1 MKKRMLS
8 MLLAIIMV
16 LSLLPVQ
23 ALAEEPVPDEP
34 VLVIDQHRSRTSVKV
49 DGTVNFTAKLN
60 GGTPTDAVEWTATPA
75 DLVEITDGADG
86 YSCTVKGKAEGKVA
100 IHAKMGEVEAA
111 DYNLTVF
118 ISATSAAITN
128 DTASVEVGST
138 LQLTYTFKPETIV
151 EKVVAWESSNP
162 DVATVSA
169 DGVLTGVAAGSA
181 DISLTVNGKTVSK
194 TFTVTAPVTPDDDGS
209 EEKATITAEGGADK
223 VAVEGKLNLTLNIP
237 EGMTKPA
244 AVDWTFA
251 SSDGGVVALAKN
263 AENELQCEVTGEKAG
278 EVTVSA
284 SWTDGSE
291 AKTATYSLTVE
302 AEEKKEEGT
311 PDALTILLDGAEV
324 EELTL
329 NGHETKTVT
338 AAIPTGAD
346 AANVQWTVTGNF
358 GNVLL
363 DAKGAACGVTGV
375 AEGTLTL
382 TATLKDTELSDT
394 IVVTVVDVDA
404 TGVSITNK
412 EELATLYVGNTY
424 QGEYALDPE
433 NSNSTVAWSSDDAAV
448 TVDEATGVITPVSA
462 GTATITVT
470 CGTES
475 DSVTVT
481 VLSQYAV
488 TVDETLPDTLL
499 CGNAIPLKAAVTNNG
514 DPVSDVRV
522 IWNLKDPKDSDFV
535 FLTETGVLTAKPDV
549 ENSREITIQASLDGI
564 EVIPAEYKV
573 TLIPRASE
581 IVLTDGANDVTNGF
595 TTLNLADDAIVENG
609 ILISADV
616 LPADAGQ
623 KVNWNVTDTQ
633 NISSFSEEAGS
644 LLIKPVSAMRSGS
657 IVVTATADD
666 GTGKSAKVTVRFV
679 RLATDLEIYG
689 AKDSIR
695 GGSSLKLSTNVE
707 KDKTLADRTVIWE
720 LDDTEFASIGPNG
733 VLTTKVVDEAVT
745 VTVTATAAANPEA
758 TDSVVITLCPAV
770 KSIKLSI
777 PNIKGNTATVDF
789 SESSIALDA
798 VVLPESAETNVSFIS
813 SNPDIAEVDE
823 AGVVT
828 LKDAGRVRITCQA
841 DDGSRIKSYVY
852 LVIVKPV
859 AAVEIVEPEIDE
871 LTSGTYMTL
880 KARTLMEDGQTEA
893 ENQKV
898 IWSVTDV
905 YGNKT
910 AAATINSRGRLTAKN
925 VNVATEVLVTARSAE
940 DSDIYDTL
948 TVTIKPKRVKEF
960 TLFMDGERLEGTVNL
975 NPNQDYT
982 IEGKWFIKSDGT
994 YEDAEDCAFFSSNAK
1009 VATIDQDG
1017 TLTTKASGSATIT
1030 VRCQDPEAGKLYTTK
1045 LTVKV
1050 FNVAQELTI
1059 TDPKVSYLRVGQ
1071 YVNLYATVW
1080 TDRVNEIKATNQ
1092 SVKWSVYEL
1101 DGGDMVETDLA
1112 SINAWGGLSI
1122 KDVITTADI
1131 RVVAE
1136 SLENEGAIDY
1146 VDFTIYPQNEY
1157 NMYFLFDGEECED
1170 TIYVDYDADLTKLV
1184 PMAYKSVFNKDKYG
1198 VITSVTTG
1206 DVTPDKTVWAT
1217 SNKNVIGVNKDGA
1230 LALVSTGSAK
1240 LTATC
1245 TFGNKIYRA
1254 TINVKVIHQ
1263 VTKIDVKEK
1272 IVGQKLYAGKSIVMK
1287 ANVDA
1292 GATNKSVKWS
1302 LTDDSLEFASIN
1314 PTTGLIRARREI
1326 TEQKTIY
1333 VVATAQD
1340 GSYVESAEYPVI
1352 IYPMATAVE
1361 ITGADSIEHVTFV
1374 TKGDTISL
1382 GALVSPVGE
1391 ANGDVKWS
1399 SSRSTVASVDKD
1411 GEVTIK
1417 RKGTVTITATA
1428 VDGSGKSAS
1437 VKLIIE

>member
-34 VLVIDQHRSRTSVKV
+34 VLVIDQHRSRTSVRV

-128 DTASVEVGST
+128 DTASVEVDNT

-181 DISLTVNGKTVSK
+181 NISLTVNGKTVTK
-194 TFTVTAPVTPDDDGS
+194 TFTVAAPVTPDA
-209 EEKATITAEGGADK
+209 EEKATITASSDE
-223 VAVEGKLNLTLNIP
+223 VAVAGKLNLTLNIP
-237 EGMTKPA
+237 EGMTKPD
-244 AVDWTFA
+244 AVDWTFT
-251 SSDGGVVALAKN
+251 SSDGGRVILAKN
-263 AENELQCEVTGEKAG
+263 AENELECEVTGEAAG

-291 AKTATYSLTVE
+291 TKTATYSLTV
-302 AEEKKEEGT
+302 AEEENT
-311 PDALTILLDGAEV
+311 TDALTILLDGAEV
-324 EELTL
+324 DELIL
-329 NGHETKTVT
+329 NGRETKTVT
-338 AAIPTGAD
+338 ASIPTGAD
-346 AANVQWTVTGNF
+346 PANVQWTATDNL

-363 DAKGAACGVTGV
+363 DAEGAACGVTGV

-394 IVVTVVDVDA
+394 IAVTVNKVDA
-404 TGVSITNK
+404 TAFTITNK
-412 EELATLYVGNTY
+412 EALAPLKVGETF
-424 QGEYALDPE
+424 QFEYE
-433 NSNSTVAWSSDDAAV
+433 
-448 TVDEATGVITPVSA
+448 ITPATSTSEVRWDSENIDVVGVTQDGLITAA
-462 GTATITVT
+462 GEGETKITVT
-470 CGTES
+470 CNGCTDE
-475 DSVTVT
+475 VTVT
-481 VLSQYAV
+481 VLPQYAV
-488 TVDETLPDTLL
+488 AVDETLPETLL
-499 CGNAIPLKAAVTNNG
+499 CGNAIPLKAVVMDNG
-514 DPVSDVRV
+514 APVSNARV
-522 IWNLKDPKDSDFV
+522 IWSLQDPLDSDFV
-535 FLTETGVLTAKPDV
+535 ILTETGVLTAKPNL
-549 ENSREITIQASLDGI
+549 ENEREITIVASLEGNGAIFDSYT
-564 EVIPAEYKV
+564 VR
-573 TLIPRASE
+573 LIPRASE

-595 TTLNLADDAIVENG
+595 TTLNLADDAVVENG

-623 KVNWNVTDTQ
+623 TVNWNVTDTQ
-633 NISSFSEEAGS
+633 NISSSSEYAGG
-644 LLIKPVSAMRSGS
+644 LLIKPASAMRSGS

-679 RLATDLEIYG
+679 RLATDMEIYG

-720 LDDTEFASIGPNG
+720 LNDTEFASISPNG
-733 VLTTKVVDEAVT
+733 VLTTKAVDEAVT

-758 TDSVVITLCPAV
+758 TDSVTITLCPAV

-777 PNIKGNTATVDF
+777 PGVEGNTATVDF
-789 SESSIALDA
+789 SEGEIALDA
-798 VVLPESAETNVSFIS
+798 VVLPEAAEENVIFIS
-813 SNPDIAEVDE
+813 SDTDVAEVDE
-823 AGVVT
+823 YGVVT

-859 AAVEIVEPEIDE
+859 GEVEIEAPVDDPDAIE

-910 AAATINSRGRLTAKN
+910 SAATINSRGRLTAKN

-940 DSDIYDTL
+940 DNDIYDTL

-982 IEGKWFIKSDGT
+982 IEGMWFIKSDGT
-994 YEDAEDCAFFSSNAK
+994 YEDADDCAFFSSNAK
-1009 VATIDQDG
+1009 VAVIDENG
-1017 TLTTKASGSATIT
+1017 MLETKASGSTNIT
-1030 VRCQDPEAGKLYTTK
+1030 VRCQDPESGKLYTTK

-1050 FNVAQELTI
+1050 FNVAEELTI

-1101 DGGDMVETDLA
+1101 DGGNMVETDLA
-1112 SINAWGGLSI
+1112 AISAYGRLSI
-1122 KDVITTADI
+1122 KDVITTANI

-1136 SLENEGAIDY
+1136 SLENEGAVDY
-1146 VDFTIYPQNEY
+1146 VDFTIYPKNEY
-1157 NMYFLFDGEECED
+1157 SMYFLFDGEECED
-1170 TIYVDYDADLTKLV
+1170 TIFVDYDADLTKLV
-1184 PMAYKSVFNKDKYG
+1184 PMAYKSVFVKDKSGAIVG
-1198 VITSVTTG
+1198 VDVG
-1206 DVTPDKTVWAT
+1206 DEAPSKTVWT
-1217 SNKNVIGVNKDGA
+1217 SSNKKVIGINKDGT

-1245 TFGNKIYRA
+1245 TFGNKIYSA

-1263 VTKIDVKEK
+1263 VTEIAVREK
-1272 IVGQKLYAGKSIVMK
+1272 IIGQKLYAGKSIVMK
-1287 ANVDA
+1287 ATVDA
-1292 GATNKSVKWS
+1292 GATNKSVKWA
-1302 LTDDSLEFASIN
+1302 LTEDSLEFASIN

-1326 TEQKTIY
+1326 KQQEKIY

-1340 GSYVESAEYPVI
+1340 GSYVESAPYEVT
-1352 IYPMATAVE
+1352 IYPMATSVKIDGMDAVE
-1361 ITGADSIEHVTFV
+1361 YWKV
-1374 TKGDTISL
+1374 GDEEDLT
-1382 GALVSPVGE
+1382 ATVNPDGE
-1391 ANGDVKWS
+1391 ADDTVKWS
-1399 SSRSTVASVDKD
+1399 SSRSTVASVDKY
-1411 GEVTIK
+1411 GHVVAK

-1437 VKLIIE
+1437 FKLVIQ